1 MKHIVQS
8 ALKTLK
14 NIERSMLQK
23 DFVADAK
30 NAAEY
35 FEKEI
40 KKLFPNAHQVVSK
53 VDLHGLG
60 STMDF
65 YYYGDEYAVT
75 RHNAEYGIQLICHLD
90 TSSSRRSPE
99 TVEVD
104 KFEIDVLNWSYQW
117 KARGLK
123 YRKISGKTPMEAT
136 KKLVAWF
143 AKNKDIIK
151 ND

>member
-1 MKHIVQS
+1 MKHLVKAS
-8 ALKTLK
+8 LKTLK
-14 NIERSMLQK
+14 NIECGMLQK
-23 DFVADAK
+23 DFVEDAK

-35 FEKEI
+35 YNKEI
-40 KKLFPNAHQVVSK
+40 KKLFPNAHQVVAK

-60 STMDF
+60 STLDI

-75 RHNAEYGIQLICHLD
+75 RHNSKYGFQFICHLD

-99 TVEVD
+99 TIEVN
-104 KFEIDVLNWSYQW
+104 KFEIELLNWSYEW
-117 KARGLK
+117 KGRGLK